1 MHSLVYEI
9 FPVHHSLQNWTQIG
23 ACVHG
28 WWRPPPRLASWHQHE
43 TCRLL
48 TTAQW
53 RLVDNFFVVDHTTVT
68 DPTSRHQVLAY
79 LVMHCRCQMII
90 IYHFISFSCI
100 FDLYS
105 CCHITGYRRMLLTAA
120 NCRRRQLVCF
130 DCLFLYYILSIN
142 VEGFMQDLNCNIFM
156 TVHSVSENLRFVM
169 NSAKNCWNFW
179 YGNSKHFHFHT
190 VLRMLFSLS
199 QDLPNC
205 AEMRSCWWIIRHA
218 TRPVVTL
225 KVHFRLFG
233 Y

>member
-156 TVHSVSENLRFVM
+156 TVHKVYLKICALLWILQRTFGMGTLSFSHCAPHALQSESRSPKLCGDEILLVNYKTCHETC
-169 NSAKNCWNFW
+169 SDTE
-179 YGNSKHFHFHT
+179 S
-190 VLRMLFSLS
+190 SL
-199 QDLPNC
+199 
-205 AEMRSCWWIIRHA
+205 
-218 TRPVVTL
+218 
-225 KVHFRLFG
+225 
-233 Y
+233 